1 MAKEAVQISKDQA
14 MNESKI
20 FLSKRLA
27 EFEKK
32 NVELEKLNYSLQN
45 KVNLA
50 LSEKE
55 QMKLEINNLKH

>member
-1 MAKEAVQISKDQA
+1 